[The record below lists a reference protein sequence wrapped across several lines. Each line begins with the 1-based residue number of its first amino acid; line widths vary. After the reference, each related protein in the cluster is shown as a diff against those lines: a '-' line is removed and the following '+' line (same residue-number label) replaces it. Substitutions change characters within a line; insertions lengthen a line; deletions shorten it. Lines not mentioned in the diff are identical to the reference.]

1 MPLPLSNI
9 KIRNTG
15 SRSGKSGSEGEHC
28 IISTGQGVTFGFG
41 LTPALSRQRARAGY
55 IGFSSFVGSDN
66 LIKGTQKIKSHG
78 MYCHGLRRAQT
89 KKPRV
94 SLAHPWLPMLSSPAQ
109 GLG

>member
-15 SRSGKSGSEGEHC
+15 SRSGKSGSEGESYNYIHWPKGHLRPHPC
-28 IISTGQGVTFGFG
+28 P
-41 LTPALSRQRARAGY
+41 LPPAGEGGY

-94 SLAHPWLPMLSSPAQ
+94 SLAHPWLPMLCSPAQ